1 MENVKKK
8 KLYKIF
14 IRFYKILQFYFL
26 IDCFF
31 FNDEIDLFCFGLFV
45 CRGQMYIDVCIE
57 IDCLVVVFY
66 LLLYIY
72 KFMYLLEYCI
82 EINILKYY
90 DFYIYIF
97 QILNLWFFNF
107 VEYDS
112 KLKFCGLIVSIFYCF

>member
-1 MENVKKK
+1 
-8 KLYKIF
+8 
-14 IRFYKILQFYFL
+14 
-26 IDCFF
+26 
-31 FNDEIDLFCFGLFV
+31 
-45 CRGQMYIDVCIE
+45 MYIDVCIE

-97 QILNLWFFNF
+97 QIFNLWFLIDCMF